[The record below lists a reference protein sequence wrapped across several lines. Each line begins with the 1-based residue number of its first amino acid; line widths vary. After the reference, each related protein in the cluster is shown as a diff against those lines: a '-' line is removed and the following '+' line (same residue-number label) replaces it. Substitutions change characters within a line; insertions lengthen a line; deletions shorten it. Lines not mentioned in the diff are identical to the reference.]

1 MKNTPVLTLHISNG
15 AIRVL
20 QDLKIRQQVI
30 HRHFHNVEWKKFLDG
45 LPTDHDRRVAGMT
58 MDWIKATYSQL
69 EDTLNGELV
78 WSEINGKLKEK

>member
-1 MKNTPVLTLHISNG
+1 MF
-15 AIRVL
+15 

-30 HRHFHNVEWKKFLDG
+30 HRHFHNIEWKKFLDG

-69 EDTLNGELV
+69 EDVLNGELV
-78 WSEINGKLKEK
+78 FEHIDGKLKEK